1 MGFSKS
7 YSPKTDRKDIVWLL
21 LLFFVFM
28 HPILNFYS
36 SRILVFLFVL
46 VFFLRLRKFDFS
58 HFAKSSWDKLFYILV
73 IVVGLTYSSDLC
85 MGLKT
90 LETSFAVF
98 ALPFIFSWI
107 VVLDR
112 NHVNEILLAFS
123 LGIFTA
129 GSVCLMK
136 AVFEYSTGGYDTSV
150 FFFYDFTK
158 IINSHPT
165 YFAYYLIFAITYGLY
180 LLNYE
185 KHQFPA
191 AAAVGFVLFCF
202 CILLLTGGQTAFIAI
217 LFVFAFFILKF
228 FLGQNDYRHKVT
240 FALVSLLLVVILFVN
255 SAVFPQRSQELTD
268 SWERFE
274 LWRSAILA
282 NSDPIFGVGTGDSKS
297 ELKEYFLKTRQ
308 DQFAAEELNAHNQFL
323 QILFSNGVFGLLSLT
338 VLMLRPLYL
347 AFKNNDQMG
356 ILMIFPFL
364 IYGITEVFLGRYQGV
379 VFFALLHQVFVSHYL
394 FLKNSSQ
401 PATTFS

>member
-1 MGFSKS
+1 MRRKVSSLVWFSFFLFLFLLPISAYISTRLLVAIFGF
-7 YSPKTDRKDIVWLL
+7 T
-21 LLFFVFM
+21 FFVVIFLGNFRAFLRAAWD
-28 HPILNFYS
+28 ILIYLFVISIGLFYS
-36 SRILVFLFVL
+36 S
-46 VFFLRLRKFDFS
+46 D
-58 HFAKSSWDKLFYILV
+58 Y
-73 IVVGLTYSSDLC
+73 G
-85 MGLKT
+85 MGLRT
-90 LETSFAVF
+90 LETSFALF
-98 ALPFIFSWI
+98 ALPVICIWIARWDRVTLNRIFFY
-107 VVLDR
+107 
-112 NHVNEILLAFS
+112 FS
-123 LGIFTA
+123 LGVFTAGVICLSNAIFRYFTA
-129 GSVCLMK
+129 GSN
-136 AVFEYSTGGYDTSV
+136 SSV
-150 FFFYDFTK
+150 FFFYEFTK
-158 IINSHPT
+158 VINSHPT

-240 FALVSLLLVVILFVN
+240 FALVSSMLVVILFVS
-255 SAVFPQRSQELTD
+255 SAFFPNRSQELTD
-268 SWERFE
+268 SWERFG
-274 LWRSAILA
+274 LWRSVILA

-338 VLMLRPLYL
+338 ILMLRPLYL